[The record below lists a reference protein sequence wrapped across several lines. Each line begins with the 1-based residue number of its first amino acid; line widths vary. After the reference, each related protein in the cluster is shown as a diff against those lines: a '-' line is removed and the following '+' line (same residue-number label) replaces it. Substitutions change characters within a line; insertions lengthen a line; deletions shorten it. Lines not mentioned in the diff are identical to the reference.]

1 MGGERDSEL
10 FDRALRA
17 YVEERV
23 AEQERAVLTLLAY
36 EDDPELD
43 MPEADDDLPYEGSV
57 PAEVVGLAKLRRR
70 RRAAR

>member
-1 MGGERDSEL
+1 MRGERDSEL

-23 AEQERAVLTLLAY
+23 AEQERAVLTVLAY

-43 MPEADDDLPYEGSV
+43 MPEAGDDLPYEGSV

>member
-1 MGGERDSEL
+1 MRGERDSEL

-23 AEQERAVLTLLAY
+23 AEQERAVLTVLAY
-36 EDDPELD
+36 DDDPELE
-43 MPEADDDLPYEGSV
+43 MPEADDDLPYVGSV

>member
-1 MGGERDSEL
+1 MGGARDSEL

-23 AEQERAVLTLLAY
+23 AEQERAVLTVLAY

>member
-10 FDRALRA
+10 FDRALGA

-23 AEQERAVLTLLAY
+23 AEQERAVLTVLAY
-36 EDDPELD
+36 DDDPELD
-43 MPEADDDLPYEGSV
+43 MPEADDDLPYDGSV

>member
-23 AEQERAVLTLLAY
+23 AEQERAVLTVLAY